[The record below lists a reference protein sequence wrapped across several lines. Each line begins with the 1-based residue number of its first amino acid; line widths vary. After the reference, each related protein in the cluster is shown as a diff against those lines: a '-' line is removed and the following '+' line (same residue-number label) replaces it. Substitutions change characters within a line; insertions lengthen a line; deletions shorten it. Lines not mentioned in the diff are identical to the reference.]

1 MQRRVINRLV
11 AFREEF
17 DARLQLFFHES
28 RPPAR
33 IGASNSILIFPLPL
47 KRLIKLFEL
56 IRRPLLVREDI
67 VHIVQQSI
75 IGNILLKFAFL
86 CIAI

>member
-17 DARLQLFFHES
+17 DARLQLFFHEH

-33 IGASNSILIFPLPL
+33 IGASNSIFNPSFARE
-47 KRLIKLFEL
+47 RLIEIFEL
-56 IRRPLLVREDI
+56 IGCPLLWSEDI
-67 VHIVQQSI
+67 VHIVQHLV
-75 IGNILLKFAFL
+75 IGDVLPELLLFR
-86 CIAI
+86 IAI

>member
-17 DARLQLFFHES
+17 DARLQLFFHEH

-33 IGASNSILIFPLPL
+33 IGASNSIFNPSFARE
-47 KRLIKLFEL
+47 RLIEIFEL
-56 IRRPLLVREDI
+56 IRRPLLVWEDI

-75 IGNILLKFAFL
+75 MRDVLLELLLFR
-86 CIAI
+86 IAI